1 LNTLPST
8 DEPDAVANVRN
19 ICIIAHVD
27 HGKTTLS
34 DTLLQRGGLLNKKKI
49 GAGHGNGGCK
59 LDTNKQEQDRGIT
72 IYSTVISIDFNLGSS
87 KAPLRVN
94 LIDSPGHVD
103 FNSEVTAALRVTDG
117 ALVVVDAVEG
127 VMPQTRTVLRQA
139 LADRVRPV
147 LMLNKVD
154 RLIIE
159 QQKNAKEIYAQF
171 CNTIRDINDIIRDA
185 FVGQDEEDMP
195 LVSIANDTVCFGSG
209 YFGWAAS
216 VRTFATM
223 YQQHSAVASSGSK
236 QPSLQQLCKHLAKPK
251 QFCRQV
257 LRPIVAMH
265 RLCVQDLDCG
275 VITKAKQAQI
285 CKKLLSAGRKAP
297 SDAVW
302 LLPARK
308 ALRHIMSA
316 FLPAGDALVDLIQ
329 NHLPNPRSVHAHR
342 FPCMLPRVAA
352 SDDDEDDDELEQ
364 KDCPLTNP
372 HAALLKH
379 QSTWSPNGDCLAYVC
394 KMVPVPGSKQFM
406 AVARVYRGQVRSGQ
420 QLYVLPPNYNPL
432 DKGSSSKPVSV
443 RVQRVG
449 RPMADKVVRQDVA
462 CAGDIVGL
470 FGLGNAIPKT
480 GTLSSSLDAVPLL
493 DLNFVVAP
501 VVRMAIAVSNPRMRQ
516 PLREAMSRLQKT
528 DPCALCFVDPETKQ
542 NIIAG
547 VGELH
552 LDVCKRA
559 LEEAISTSSKV
570 TLKCSEPMVSYRES
584 VAAAGPECLA
594 KSSNKLNR
602 ILVRAKPLS
611 AGLVADLE
619 AGTIGPSTEPKAL
632 RALLRDKYGWSDT
645 LARKVWAFGPE
656 IGVNEAGGCTN
667 ILVNATTGVQNILDI
682 RQSVCSAFQQF
693 CAKGVLVEQ
702 ALRGV
707 CFEVVDAKIHRDAP
721 HRGAAQVCPMAR
733 RALSAAFLS
742 AQPTIVEPIYAVQVS
757 LPNRM
762 LKKAFPILAGRGAQ
776 ITEVKPGVIA
786 ADLCI
791 RKSFKLVAELQGAT
805 SGEAFTQLQ
814 FGGWQRVPGEL
825 YVDTSETH
833 AVVTN
838 MRVAKKLKTKLP
850 IADDYQDRL

>member
-1 LNTLPST
+1 M
-8 DEPDAVANVRN
+8 
-19 ICIIAHVD
+19 
-27 HGKTTLS
+27 
-34 DTLLQRGGLLNKKKI
+34 NKKKI

-59 LDTNKQEQDRGIT
+59 MDTNKQEQDRGIT
-72 IYSTVISIDFNLGSS
+72 IYSTVVGIDFDVGIDE
-87 KAPLRVN
+87 PLRVN

-171 CNTIRDINDIIRDA
+171 CDTIRDVNDIIRDTL
-185 FVGQDEEDMP
+185 VGQDDKDMP

-216 VRTFATM
+216 IRTFATM
-223 YQQHSAVASSGSK
+223 YQKQATTAITGPK
-236 QPSLQQLCKHLAKPK
+236 QPSLPQLCKTLAKPK

-257 LRPIVAMH
+257 LRPIVVMH
-265 RLCVQDLDCG
+265 RLCVQDLDGG
-275 VITKAKQAQI
+275 VVPKDKQAQI
-285 CKKLLSAGRKAP
+285 SERLIAAGRKAP
-297 SDAVW
+297 SDDVW
-302 LLPARK
+302 LLPGKRV
-308 ALRHIMSA
+308 LRHVMTA
-316 FLPAGDALVDLIQ
+316 FLPAGDALVNLIRH
-329 NHLPNPRSVHAHR
+329 HLPDPRSAHPHR
-342 FPCMLPRVAA
+342 FPSMLPRLAI
-352 SDDDEDDDELEQ
+352 SGDDEEEDESDLEH
-364 KDCPLTNP
+364 KDSPSTDAQLTL
-372 HAALLKH
+372 HRQQVA
-379 QSTWSPNGDCLAYVC
+379 WSPAGECLAYVC

-406 AVARVYRGQVRSGQ
+406 AVARVYRGQLRSGQ

-432 DKGSSSKPVSV
+432 DKAQSGKPLSV
-443 RVQRVG
+443 RVQRIG

-462 CAGDIVGL
+462 RAGDIVGL

-480 GTLSSSLDAVPLL
+480 GTLSSSLEAVPLL

-501 VVRMAIAVSNPRMRQ
+501 VVRMAIAAPTPRLRQ
-516 PLREAMSRLQKT
+516 PLREAMARLQKT

-559 LEEAISTSSKV
+559 LEDALVSGTTKV
-570 TLKCSEPMVSYRES
+570 TLKCSEPMVSYREGVS
-584 VAAAGPECLA
+584 AAGPECLA
-594 KSSNKLNR
+594 KSANKLNR
-602 ILVRAKPLS
+602 IVVRARPL
-611 AGLVADLE
+611 AAKLVAALE
-619 AGTIGPSTEPKAL
+619 SGTVGPSTDPKAL
-632 RALLRDKYGWSDT
+632 RALLRDTYGWSDT

-656 IGVNEAGGCTN
+656 TGANEAGGSTN
-667 ILVNATTGVQNILDI
+667 LLVNATTGVQNILDI
-682 RQSVCSAFQQF
+682 QQSVCSAFQQF
-693 CAKGVLVEQ
+693 CAKGVMVEQ

-721 HRGAAQVCPMAR
+721 HRGAAQVCPMTR
-733 RALSAAFLS
+733 RALSSAFLS
-742 AQPTIVEPIYAVQVS
+742 AQPVLVEPMYAVQIS
-757 LPNRM
+757 LPNHM
-762 LKKAFPILAGRGAQ
+762 LKKAFPVLAGRGAQ

-791 RKSFKLVAELQGAT
+791 RKSFKLVAELQAET
-805 SGEAFTQLQ
+805 SGEAFSQLQ
-814 FGGWQRVPGEL
+814 FGGWQQIPGDL
-825 YVDTSETH
+825 YEASSETH
-833 AVVTN
+833 AVVAD
-838 MRVAKKLKTKLP
+838 MRVAKKLKAQLP
-850 IADDYQDRL
+850 IADDFRDRL